1 MCYDFNANVA
11 ITYYRLNS
19 HSPLLILLTMLM
31 NLCFEIKPEGS
42 NAVRALKRFYP
53 KYKANFLDYS

>member
-42 NAVRALKRFYP
+42 NAVRALRDFIQSIRP
-53 KYKANFLDYS
+53 IF